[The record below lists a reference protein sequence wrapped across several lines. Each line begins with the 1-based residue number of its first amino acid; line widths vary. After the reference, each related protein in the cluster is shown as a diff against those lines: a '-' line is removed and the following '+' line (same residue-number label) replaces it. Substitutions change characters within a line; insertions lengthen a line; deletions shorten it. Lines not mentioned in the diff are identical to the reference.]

1 MFSNSKKK
9 LFLTSKVLGL
19 LFLMPIT
26 SWAADESGHLKNPV
40 VLSHGFNSS
49 SETFYALD
57 IALNSVGVDDVEK
70 TDVPP
75 LASSYARGE
84 VLVSEIEEF
93 LAITGKSKVNIIAH
107 SQGGLDARYVAAVR
121 PDLVA
126 SVTTLASPHFGV
138 STADL
143 ISKATTPHTT
153 FLSNLIDGFLGL
165 FGQSGVDTTGS
176 IESLTSEG
184 AARFNAITSQGLRSG
199 SCRSAPWRIR
209 RLSWWRFELYKDYS
223 VNDGEHTSNGIKF
236 MSLAG
241 KTEQWN
247 FRVDDPLDWALT
259 ATSLSFGL
267 NEDHDGLVGRCS
279 THFGDVIRDDY
290 VLNHNDFVNATRGMR
305 GWGTND
311 PVAIMK
317 QQARRMKSKGL

>member
-1 MFSNSKKK
+1 MASTASFA
-9 LFLTSKVLGL
+9 G
-19 LFLMPIT
+19 
-26 SWAADESGHLKNPV
+26 DESGHLKNPV

-57 IALNSVGVDDVEK
+57 IALNSVGVDNVEK

-138 STADL
+138 NTADK
-143 ISKATTPHTT
+143 IAGATAPYTT
-153 FLSNLIDGFLGL
+153 FISNLVDGFLGL
-165 FGQSGVDTTGS
+165 TGQSGADTTGS
-176 IESLTSEG
+176 IESLTSAG
-184 AARFNAITSQGLRSG
+184 AERFNEITSQGLRTG
-199 SCRSAPWRIR
+199 SCKTAPWRLR
-209 RLSWWRFELYKDYS
+209 RLSWWRYEWYKDYS
-223 VNDGEHTSNGIKF
+223 VNDGSHISDGSHGSNRIQF

-241 KTEQWN
+241 KTEQYN
-247 FRVDDPLDWALT
+247 FNAADPLDWALT
-259 ATSLSFGL
+259 ATSLSFGIT
-267 NEDHDGLVGRCS
+267 EDHDGLVGRCS
-279 THFGDVIRDDY
+279 THFGDVVRDDY

-305 GWGTND
+305 GLGTND
-311 PVAIMK
+311 PVAVMK

>member
-1 MFSNSKKK
+1 MKK
-9 LFLTSKVLGL
+9 LISASCILASL
-19 LFLMPIT
+19 LMSTASF
-26 SWAADESGHLKNPV
+26 AGDESGHLKNPV

-84 VLVSEIEEF
+84 VLLEEIEEF
-93 LAITGKSKVNIIAH
+93 LALTGKNKVNIIAH
-107 SQGGLDARYVAAVR
+107 SQGGLDARYVATVR

-138 STADL
+138 NTADK
-143 ISKATTPHTT
+143 IAGATAPYTT
-153 FLSNLIDGFLGL
+153 FISDLVDGFLGL
-165 FGQSGVDTTGS
+165 TGQSGADTTGS
-176 IESLTSEG
+176 LESLSSAG
-184 AARFNAITSQGLRSG
+184 AERFNNVTSQGLRSG
-199 SCRSAPWRIR
+199 SCRTAPWRIR
-209 RLSWWRFELYKDYS
+209 RLSWWRYELYKDYS
-223 VNDGEHTSNGIKF
+223 VNDGQHTSNGIKF

-241 KTEQWN
+241 KTEQIN
-247 FRVDDPLDWALT
+247 FHIADPLDWALT
-259 ATSLSFGL
+259 ATSLSFGI

-279 THFGDVIRDDY
+279 THFGDVVRDDY

-305 GWGTND
+305 GLGTND
-311 PVAIMK
+311 PVAVMK